1 MCSRNGPTIP
11 GLGRFGSNSNLYLAN
26 QVKMMTFDNEHELK
40 KIKKLHP
47 DAQGEFHPLSLKSKH
62 F

>member
-1 MCSRNGPTIP
+1 M
-11 GLGRFGSNSNLYLAN
+11 YLAN

-47 DAQGEFHPLSLKSKH
+47 DAQGEFRLPSLLEIKTFFSH
-62 F
+62 SSYRY